1 MRRLKGK
8 KQIEQLFVSG
18 VSVSAFPLRMVYL
31 ENSDEHLV
39 GVSVSKKHFKNAVDR
54 NRIKRLLRVA
64 VKNQLLDKLDKMKAK
79 YCLMVLYVGKE
90 MPESAQLKEQFE
102 FLIKRFNKKQSN
114 ANEKLS

>member
-1 MRRLKGK
+1 MKRLKGK

-18 VSVSAFPLRMVYL
+18 VSVNAFPLRMVYL
-31 ENSDEHLV
+31 ENPYEHLV

-54 NRIKRLLRVA
+54 NRIKRLLRVG
-64 VKNQLLDKLDKMKAK
+64 VEKQLSNKLNKIESK

-102 FLIKRFNKKQSN
+102 FLMKRFHKKQKNDKIS
-114 ANEKLS
+114 